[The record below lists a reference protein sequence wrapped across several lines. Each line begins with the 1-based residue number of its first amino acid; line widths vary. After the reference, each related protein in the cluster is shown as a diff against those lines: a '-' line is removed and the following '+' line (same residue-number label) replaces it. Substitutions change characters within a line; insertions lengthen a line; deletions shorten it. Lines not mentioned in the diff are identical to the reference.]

1 MSSSSTPI
9 HPHRFTEAIQDLPLS
24 SLHLKAAELR
34 NSIEHLH
41 SSNQQLQS
49 FTAQGDHDCAEAIR
63 ENVEVM
69 ERMEERIILLKV
81 EVERRGYSW
90 SEEPRNVNGAV
101 SGDMTLDVNG
111 NEEAERRHTHR
122 NTPRGAVDGSESTRP
137 HDGGLGD
144 DELRRRLREPLS
156 EVGDD
161 RDGDGLHL

>member
-9 HPHRFTEAIQDLPLS
+9 DPHRFAEAIQELPLS

-49 FTAQGDHDCAEAIR
+49 FAAQGDHDCAEASR

-69 ERMEERIILLKV
+69 GRMEKRITLLKV

-101 SGDMTLDVNG
+101 GGDMTVDVNW
-111 NEEAERRHTHR
+111 NEEAERRRTHR
-122 NTPRGAVDGSESTRP
+122 NTSRGPIDGSESIRR
-137 HDGGLGD
+137 HNGGLGD
-144 DELRRRLREPLS
+144 DELSRRLRMQLD

>member
-1 MSSSSTPI
+1 MSSGSTPI
-9 HPHRFTEAIQDLPLS
+9 HPHRFAEAIQDLPLS
-24 SLHLKAAELR
+24 NLHLKAVELR

-49 FTAQGDHDCAEAIR
+49 FATQGDHDCAEAIK

-90 SEEPRNVNGAV
+90 SEEPRSVNGAV
-101 SGDMTLDVNG
+101 SQDMTVDVNG
-111 NEEAERRHTHR
+111 IEAERRRTHR
-122 NTPRGAVDGSESTRP
+122 NTSRGAIDGSESTRH

-144 DELRRRLREPLS
+144 DELRRRLIREQLD

-161 RDGDGLHL
+161 QDGDGLHL

>member
-9 HPHRFTEAIQDLPLS
+9 HPHRFAEAIKDLPLS
-24 SLHLKAAELR
+24 NLHLKAAEIR

-49 FTAQGDHDCAEAIR
+49 FAAQGDHDCTEAIR

-69 ERMEERIILLKV
+69 ERMEERLIMLKV

-90 SEEPRNVNGAV
+90 SDEEPRSVNGAV
-101 SGDMTLDVNG
+101 NGDMTVDVNG
-111 NEEAERRHTHR
+111 NEEAERRRTHR
-122 NTPRGAVDGSESTRP
+122 NTSRGAIDGSESTTP

-144 DELRRRLREPLS
+144 DELRRLREQLD